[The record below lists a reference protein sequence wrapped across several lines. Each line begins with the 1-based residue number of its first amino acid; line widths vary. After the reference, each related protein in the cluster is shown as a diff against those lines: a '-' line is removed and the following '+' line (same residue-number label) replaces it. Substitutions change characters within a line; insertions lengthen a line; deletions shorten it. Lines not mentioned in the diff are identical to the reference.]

1 MSVLNKAVRAQTGE
15 CEQCVIINVESLT
28 IMFYA
33 SAFIPP
39 TPPFAQTFN
48 VTFHRCSIRYETQA
62 EAGMREEWVEK
73 NLAEENLRDRLM
85 PRWYFSV
92 SGQGLLQ

>member
-1 MSVLNKAVRAQTGE
+1 MSVLNKAVRARTGE
-15 CEQCVIINVESLT
+15 CEQCVIINAESLT

-39 TPPFAQTFN
+39 TPPFAHTFN